1 MATVETKIKGME
13 IEYPKPKT
21 SLSLCCFGSFHSK
34 TPTRS
39 KHKTKQESGTSSS
52 WFPWQRIRFRVKNSM
67 AKTVPLEGSEFDE
80 TDKLKLKLKAN
91 KVHSSWCKW
100 KSKSKSDLLNKTLS
114 NSKPSQTPS
123 KSRQNRGNNI
133 EGDRRQQSKSSS
145 SSRKGVPHAVSL
157 PTSKKQNSQTTWKH
171 GKHKQLENAERYNY
185 NPVAAAAASVVVITL
200 VSMIVWGRFCSII
213 CTSAWLYLILQTTWT
228 RRETSQDIM

>member
-1 MATVETKIKGME
+1 MATAETKIKGMK
-13 IEYPKPKT
+13 IEHPKPKT
-21 SLSLCCFGSFHSK
+21 SLCLCCFGSFHSK
-34 TPTRS
+34 TPTTGS
-39 KHKTKQESGTSSS
+39 EHKAKQKSGSSS

-123 KSRQNRGNNI
+123 KSRVCIYVQN
-133 EGDRRQQSKSSS
+133 
-145 SSRKGVPHAVSL
+145 
-157 PTSKKQNSQTTWKH
+157 
-171 GKHKQLENAERYNY
+171 
-185 NPVAAAAASVVVITL
+185 
-200 VSMIVWGRFCSII
+200 
-213 CTSAWLYLILQTTWT
+213 
-228 RRETSQDIM
+228 